1 MKPRSTFQDYR
12 DKCTFPSEGE
22 LICAVSGGADS
33 AALLILAA
41 ETSSTVRAIHVNH
54 GLRPEVSEEAQKVG
68 MLANKLNVGFEEIKI
83 ELTDGPNLEERARD
97 ARYRVLPNEVLT
109 GHTADDQAETVLL
122 QLMRGGSLDAL
133 SGMRLSGHPLLRL
146 RRCDTEAICDLFG
159 YQPIF
164 DPSNK
169 NPRFLRNR
177 VRHEILPLMADVA
190 QRDVAP
196 LFVRAADLARDDRDL
211 LDELASAIDPTDV
224 KALNSA
230 PVPLARRAIRQ
241 WLRNGHPPDLA
252 AVERVLEVARGNSL
266 GTEIAGGK
274 RIRRSKGK
282 LHLFERISSESEV
295 SETSD

>member
-177 VRHEILPLMADVA
+177 VRHEILPLMVDVA

-196 LFVRAADLARDDRDL
+196 LFVRASDLARDDRDL

-282 LHLFERISSESEV
+282 LHLFERISSEGEV

>member
-41 ETSSTVRAIHVNH
+41 EASSTVRAIHVNH

-282 LHLFERISSESEV
+282 LHLFERISSEAEV

>member
-1 MKPRSTFQDYR
+1 M
-12 DKCTFPSEGE
+12 
-22 LICAVSGGADS
+22 
-33 AALLILAA
+33 
-41 ETSSTVRAIHVNH
+41 NH
-54 GLRPEVSEEAQKVG
+54 GLRQEVSEEAQKVE
-68 MLANKLNVGFEEIKI
+68 MLANKLNVDFEEIKI
-83 ELTDGPNLEERARD
+83 ELIDGPNLEERARD
-97 ARYRVLPNEVLT
+97 ARYRVLPNDVLT

-122 QLMRGGSLDAL
+122 QLMRGGSIDAL
-133 SGMRLSGHPLLRL
+133 SGMRPSGHPLLRL

-196 LFVRAADLARDDRDL
+196 LFVRASDLARDDRDL

-282 LHLFERISSESEV
+282 LHLFERISSEAEV

>member
-1 MKPRSTFQDYR
+1 M
-12 DKCTFPSEGE
+12 
-22 LICAVSGGADS
+22 ICAVSGGADS

-41 ETSSTVRAIHVNH
+41 EASSTVRAIHVNH

-177 VRHEILPLMADVA
+177 VRHEILPQIPNLEY
-190 QRDVAP
+190 QE
-196 LFVRAADLARDDRDL
+196 AR
-211 LDELASAIDPTDV
+211 III
-224 KALNSA
+224 K
-230 PVPLARRAIRQ
+230 
-241 WLRNGHPPDLA
+241 
-252 AVERVLEVARGNSL
+252 
-266 GTEIAGGK
+266 
-274 RIRRSKGK
+274 
-282 LHLFERISSESEV
+282 
-295 SETSD
+295 

>member
-1 MKPRSTFQDYR
+1 MKARSNFQDYR
-12 DKCTFPSEGE
+12 DQCTFPSEGE
-22 LICAVSGGADS
+22 LVCAVSGGADS
-33 AALLILAA
+33 AALLILAS
-41 ETSSTVRAIHVNH
+41 ETSSTVKAIHVNH
-54 GLRPEVSEEAQKVG
+54 GLRQEVSEEAQKVE

-83 ELTDGPNLEERARD
+83 ELVDGPNLEERARD

-133 SGMRLSGHPLLRL
+133 SGMRPSGHPLLRL
-146 RRCDTEAICDLFG
+146 RRCDTEAICDRFG

-282 LHLFERISSESEV
+282 LHLFERISSEGEV

>member
-12 DKCTFPSEGE
+12 DQCTFPSEGE

-33 AALLILAA
+33 AALLILAS
-41 ETSSTVRAIHVNH
+41 ETSSTVKAIHVNH
-54 GLRPEVSEEAQKVG
+54 GLRQEVSEEAQKVE
-68 MLANKLNVGFEEIKI
+68 MLANKLNVDFEEIKI
-83 ELTDGPNLEERARD
+83 ELIDGPNLEERARD
-97 ARYRVLPNEVLT
+97 ARYRVLPNDVLT

-122 QLMRGGSLDAL
+122 QLMRGGSIDAL
-133 SGMRLSGHPLLRL
+133 SGMRPSGHPLLRL

>member
-133 SGMRLSGHPLLRL
+133 SGMRPSGHPLLRL
-146 RRCDTEAICDLFG
+146 RRCDTEAICERFG

-282 LHLFERISSESEV
+282 LHLFERISSEGEV

>member
-224 KALNSA
+224 KALNSG

-282 LHLFERISSESEV
+282 LHLFERISSEGEV

>member
-1 MKPRSTFQDYR
+1 MKPRSNFHDYI
-12 DKCTFPSEGE
+12 DQCAFPSKGE

-33 AALLILAA
+33 AALLILAS
-41 ETSSTVRAIHVNH
+41 EISSTVKAIHVNH
-54 GLRPEVSEEAQKVG
+54 GLRQEVSEEAKKVE
-68 MLANKLNVGFEEIKI
+68 MLADKLNVGFEEIKI
-83 ELTDGPNLEERARD
+83 ELVDGPNLEERARD

-122 QLMRGGSLDAL
+122 HLMRGGSLDAL
-133 SGMRLSGHPLLRL
+133 SGMRPSGHPLLRL
-146 RRCDTEAICDLFG
+146 RRCDTEAICNRFG

-164 DPSNK
+164 DPSNN

-211 LDELASAIDPTDV
+211 LDELASVIDPTDV
-224 KALNSA
+224 KELNSA

-241 WLRNGHPPDLA
+241 WLRNDHPPDLA

-282 LHLFERISSESEV
+282 LHLFERISSEDEV

>member
-177 VRHEILPLMADVA
+177 VRHEILPLMVDVA

-282 LHLFERISSESEV
+282 LHLFERISSEGEV

>member
-196 LFVRAADLARDDRDL
+196 LFVRASDLARDDRDL

-282 LHLFERISSESEV
+282 LHLFERISSEGEV